1 MEGTFLPS
9 RWLYRDD
16 THSTKKQH
24 QGGAMKY
31 LIALC
36 TIVLTF
42 ALTVSAQDAKP
53 ATLKGYVVDQM
64 CAGKMA
70 MKENAMEKAEGH
82 SKDCALDDHCAASG
96 YGIFSDGKYYKFDEK
111 GSAMAKNLIEKSK
124 REKGLYFAAKGTVG
138 DGTMTL
144 TSLKEST
151 PPRPKMMKKGT

>member
-1 MEGTFLPS
+1 
-9 RWLYRDD
+9 
-16 THSTKKQH
+16 
-24 QGGAMKY
+24 MKH

-36 TIVLTF
+36 TILFAFVLT
-42 ALTVSAQDAKP
+42 VNAQGAKP

-70 MKENAMEKAEGH
+70 MKDNAMEKAEGH
-82 SKDCALDDHCAASG
+82 SKDCALDEHCAASG

-111 GSAMAKNLIEKSK
+111 GSATAKGLIEKSK
-124 REKGLYFAAKGTVG
+124 REKGLYFEAKGTVG

-151 PPRPKMMKKGT
+151 PAKPKMMKKGT